1 MDMNYFIADGQPF
14 AVSGSV
20 DAACFRM
27 VRHVGPSSDVE
38 VVSPDCGLHR
48 LLVGLTAGLSIG
60 KHVLFVDIPRRNVG
74 DFVDS
79 YMDLPRPGG
88 AGFSRPM
95 MVALTRAV
103 RVLKENE

>member
-27 VRHVGPSSDVE
+27 VRHAGTSSDVE
-38 VVSPDCGLHR
+38 VVSPGCSLHT

-74 DFVDS
+74 DFVDC
-79 YMDLPRPGG
+79 YIFLPRPGG
-88 AGFSRPM
+88 EGFSRPM
-95 MVALTRAV
+95 MAALTRAV
-103 RVLKENE
+103 RVLKEDE